1 MTHTEAVESYAS
13 ERYLLGEM
21 TEAERQA
28 FEAHYFDCAECADD
42 VRAASRMR
50 DGVAAGLLAAPR
62 TARTKVPRRAFTYIG
77 WAAAASLALVAGYQG
92 TLLRDRQPIAA
103 QALSPVTLRAATRG
117 AEAVVPLTEGATALT
132 LALPLPIEVAA
143 ATPLTYEVRAADG
156 RVAASGTANA
166 PAAGAPLLLLLPA
179 SAVVPGTHYVL
190 AIHRLADSSP
200 IDQFGFIVSA
210 R

>member
-62 TARTKVPRRAFTYIG
+62 TTRTKVPRRAFTYIG

-92 TLLRDRQPIAA
+92 MLLRDRPPLAA

-117 AEAVVPLTEGATALT
+117 AEALVPLTQGATALT
-132 LALPLPIEVAA
+132 LALPVEVAA
-143 ATPLTYEVRAADG
+143 STPLTYELRAADG
-156 RVAASGTANA
+156 RVAASGTAKA

-179 SAVVPGTHYVL
+179 SAVAPETHYVL

-200 IDQFGFIVSA
+200 IDQFGFVVSA